1 MTNIEHK
8 VTTLSAYFPVMLSL
22 TSNINKIFIAGFFI
36 TMFGSTFPDWDIKIF
51 GAGSSPEGFINV
63 YGHRGITHYYK
74 AYLILYCL
82 ILTGLFILDLWNG
95 GLNSIWFFSINC
107 FIFACFAHILEDSV
121 TTAGIPIYRVYEV
134 KKCGRDKNTNGDYAK
149 QKTALY
155 KSFSFKIGNFDSKA
169 VAILA
174 WSITLVN
181 IAVTVYLFH
190 IKHIIFLSGKYH
202 A

>member
-8 VTTLSAYFPVMLSL
+8 VTTLSAYFPVTLLL
-22 TSNINKIFIAGFFI
+22 TDNIDKTIIAGFFI
-36 TMFGSTFPDWDIKIF
+36 TMFGSTFPDWDVKIF

-63 YGHRGITHYYK
+63 YGHRGIMHYYK
-74 AYLILYCL
+74 AYLILYLL
-82 ILTGLFILDLWNG
+82 ILTGLFILDLWTG
-95 GLNSIWFFSINC
+95 GLNSIWFFSISC
-107 FIFACFAHILEDSV
+107 FICACFAHILEDSV
-121 TTAGIPIYRVYEV
+121 TTAGIPIYRVYERNG
-134 KKCGRDKNTNGDYAK
+134 KDKNNKGGYAK

-181 IAVTVYLFH
+181 IAITVYFFYT
-190 IKHIIFLSGKYH
+190 KHLTFSFGKYH